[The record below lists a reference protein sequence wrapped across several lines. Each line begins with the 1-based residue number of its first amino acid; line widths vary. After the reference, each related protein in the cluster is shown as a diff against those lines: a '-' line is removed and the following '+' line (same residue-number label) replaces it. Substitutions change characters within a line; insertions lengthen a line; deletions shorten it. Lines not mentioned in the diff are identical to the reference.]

1 MRFLRRSGEP
11 QAFALAMIGVKMGN
25 RLVQLG
31 AGDGSLLAALGS
43 KVGLTGRASVVD
55 ESDEALA
62 RARATADREGVL
74 IEPQRAPF
82 TGLPYEDGSFDIAIV
97 HAVARDATPET
108 RVAIVAEAGRVLRS
122 GGRCIIVDRAPRAGL
137 GALLGGPRADPTYQ
151 PEELLRS
158 AGFRAVRLLAER
170 EGFRFVEGIITR

>member
-1 MRFLRRSGEP
+1 MRFLRRGAEP
-11 QAFALAMIGVKMGN
+11 HAFALAMIGVKMGD
-25 RLVQLG
+25 RLVQVG

-62 RARATADREGVL
+62 RARVAADREGVL

-82 TGLPYEDGSFDIAIV
+82 AALPFDDGSFDLAIV
-97 HAVARDATPET
+97 HGVARDADPSA
-108 RVAIVAEAGRVLRS
+108 RGAIVSEAARVLRS
-122 GGRCIIVDRAPRAGL
+122 GGRCIIVDRAPRGGL
-137 GALLGGPRADPTYQ
+137 GGLLGGAKPDPAYQ
-151 PEELLRS
+151 PEELLRG
-158 AGFRAVRLLAER
+158 AGFRAVRVLADR